1 MLCGR
6 LPLGLEFRYPYL
18 DTLAVAR
25 SLYPNL
31 KNHKLDTLTRHLKI
45 VLDNHHRAVDD
56 AMATAKM
63 FLAMAEELKNRG
75 ITDLN
80 EINKNLVSLSLI
92 HI

>member
-1 MLCGR
+1 MGEALKGFFEFSKGCILVAHNTSFDCNFIRVLCGR

-45 VLDNHHRAVDD
+45 VLDNHCLLYTSQGSHS
-56 AMATAKM
+56 K
-63 FLAMAEELKNRG
+63 
-75 ITDLN
+75 
-80 EINKNLVSLSLI
+80 
-92 HI
+92 